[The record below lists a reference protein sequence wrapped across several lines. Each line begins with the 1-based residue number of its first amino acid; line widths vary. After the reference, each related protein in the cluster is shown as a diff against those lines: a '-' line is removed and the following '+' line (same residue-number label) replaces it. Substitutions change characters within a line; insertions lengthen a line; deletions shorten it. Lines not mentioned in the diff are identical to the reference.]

1 MRVLL
6 PAEKIIYEHFLEYIV
21 KMQKIDIVP
30 TLPPKDFENHKPCK
44 DSEKW

>member
-6 PAEKIIYEHFLEYIV
+6 PAEKIIYDYWLESIV
-21 KMQKIDIVP
+21 KPKKIDIVP

-44 DSEKW
+44 DSEEW